1 MKFIGRDRFSSV
13 LRGLALGF
21 VVAHASVAAAEDRLL
36 RETVDFTGAITFY
49 SHKVP
54 ALVIGAVRNGERA
67 VAGFG
72 KTASGAAPDGRTVF
86 RIGSVTKTFTGDVLA
101 SMTAAGAVG
110 LADPLQKHLGWGVTV
125 PVRDGKGVR
134 LIDLATHSGG
144 FPREVP
150 HEPGPANDPF
160 STITR
165 QAFVDFL
172 NKGDLLYAPGTGAV
186 YSNMG
191 FDLLAAAL
199 AGASGKPYPTLLRER
214 ITGPLAMPDTVFALN
229 DDQRTRLLAGHDFGG
244 EAMPDAP
251 TGLIIVGSGGL
262 YSTVDDIL
270 TWLQWHLDRLA
281 AKDAEARLID
291 HAVWLQ
297 RDALSP
303 VSGFDESG
311 RMDAIALAWIVMMPD
326 GNRPLILQKAGALQ
340 GVFCYAAFAPARGIG
355 AFVAIN
361 QFDFGAAAGMTSA
374 VNELI
379 ATLAPR

>member
-1 MKFIGRDRFSSV
+1 MSAV
-13 LRGLALGF
+13 LRGAVFGVAVALTS
-21 VVAHASVAAAEDRLL
+21 AAAAEDRLL
-36 RETVDFTGAITFY
+36 KETVDFTGAITFY
-49 SHKVP
+49 GHKVP

-72 KTASGAAPDGRTVF
+72 RAASGATPDGRSVF

-101 SMTAAGAVG
+101 SMTAAGAVA
-110 LADPLQKHLGWGVTV
+110 LADPLQKHLGWDVAV
-125 PVRDGKGVR
+125 PSREGKIVR
-134 LIDLATHSGG
+134 LLDLATYSGG

-150 HEPGPANDPF
+150 HEPGPADDPF
-160 STITR
+160 ATITR

-172 NKGDLLYAPGTGAV
+172 KKGELLYPPATGAL

-199 AGASGKPYPTLLRER
+199 AGAAGKPYPTLLRER
-214 ITGPLAMPDTVFALN
+214 VTARLGMQDTVFVLS
-229 DDQRTRLLAGHDFGG
+229 DDQRGRLLAGHDFGG

-251 TGLIIVGSGGL
+251 TGAIIVGSGGL

-270 TWLQWHLDRLA
+270 TWLQWHLDRFSA
-281 AKDAEARLID
+281 NDAEMRLID

-297 RDALSP
+297 RDGLSP

-311 RMDAIALAWIVMMPD
+311 RMDGIALAWMVMMPE

-361 QFDFGAAAGMTSA
+361 QFDFGAAGAMTAA
-374 VNELI
+374 VNEMI

>member
-1 MKFIGRDRFSSV
+1 MDGRHRMS
-13 LRGLALGF
+13 ALVCG
-21 VVAHASVAAAEDRLL
+21 VAFGIAVASASVAAAEDRLL
-36 RETVDFTGAITFY
+36 KETVDFTGAITFY

-54 ALVIGAVRNGERA
+54 ALVMGAVRNGERA
-67 VAGFG
+67 VSGFG
-72 KTASGAAPDGRTVF
+72 EAKPGTPPDGRSVF
-86 RIGSVTKTFTGDVLA
+86 RIGSVTKTFTGDVLG

-110 LADPLQKHLGWGVTV
+110 LADPLQKHLGWDVAV
-125 PVRDGKGVR
+125 PARDGRIVR
-134 LIDLATHSGG
+134 LVDLVTHSGG

-150 HEPGPANDPF
+150 REPGPANDPF
-160 STITR
+160 ATITR

-172 NKGDLLYAPGTGAV
+172 KKGDLLYPPGTGAM

-199 AGASGKPYPTLLRER
+199 AGASGKPYPALLRER
-214 ITGPLAMPDTVFALN
+214 VTGRLGMPDTVFTLN
-229 DDQRTRLLAGHDFGG
+229 EDQRGRLLAGHGFGG
-244 EAMPDAP
+244 EVMPDAP
-251 TGLIIVGSGGL
+251 TGSIIVGSGGL

-270 TWLQWHLDRLA
+270 TWLQWHLDRFSPQ
-281 AKDAEARLID
+281 DAEARLID

-297 RDALSP
+297 RDGLSP

-311 RMDAIALAWIVMMPD
+311 RMDGIALAWIVMMPE

-361 QFDFGAAAGMTSA
+361 QFDFGAAQAMTAA

-379 ATLAPR
+379 TTLAPR